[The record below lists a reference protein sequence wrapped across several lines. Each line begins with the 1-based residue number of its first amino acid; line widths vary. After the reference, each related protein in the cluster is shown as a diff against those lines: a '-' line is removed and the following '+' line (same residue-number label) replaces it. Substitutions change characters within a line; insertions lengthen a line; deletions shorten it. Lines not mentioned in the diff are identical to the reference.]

1 MADSNTSGSSRDVSG
16 RSMDRKVD
24 RSRFKMMVGG
34 AAAVG
39 VLIVAAFVWAIR
51 PAPAGYYVVDAKR
64 LQIASAEQGM
74 FDEFV
79 GSLAQVTP
87 AQTVR
92 LDAVEGGRVEKILVN
107 SGDTVKAGQPLLVL
121 SNTDLQLQLIT
132 RETEVQ
138 GQINDLREK
147 EIAIERDKLQ
157 FRSSIAQRR
166 AQLAIAER
174 DLGANEK
181 LFEAGAYAVNRI
193 QSDREQV
200 QLQRE
205 LLAIEQERQ
214 VKEESMIATQLEKMR
229 ANTDRLES
237 NLAVARAALDALTVK
252 APVTGTLTGFNPEL
266 GQSLAKNSQ
275 LGQIDSANDLKLT
288 LSVDEY
294 YLARF
299 TSGLTG
305 EATIGETKHELKVGR
320 VSAQVENG
328 TFKADL
334 HFVGKTPES
343 LRRGQS
349 FPVKIFIS
357 EPSPAL
363 MLPNGPFRT
372 ATGGRWA
379 FVVNADGTEAVKRN
393 ITLGRMNAG
402 AVEVLDGVKPGE
414 RVVVSDYEG
423 FQTAKALQIKNGT
436 KKK

>member
-1 MADSNTSGSSRDVSG
+1 MADTNTTPNRDVSG
-16 RSMDRKVD
+16 RGMDRKVD
-24 RSRFKMMVGG
+24 RSKTKMLIGI
-34 AAAVG
+34 AAGVG
-39 VLIVAAFVWAIR
+39 VLVVAAFVWAIR

-64 LQIASAEQGM
+64 LQIAAAEQGVM
-74 FDEFV
+74 DEFV

-92 LDAVEGGRVEKILVN
+92 LDAVEGGRVEKILVD

-157 FRSSIAQRR
+157 FRQSIAQNKAR
-166 AQLAIAER
+166 LSTLER
-174 DLGANEK
+174 DLAANEK
-181 LFEAGAYAVNRI
+181 LFEAGAYPLNKI
-193 QSDREQV
+193 KSDREGV
-200 QLQRE
+200 DLQKE
-205 LLAIEQERQ
+205 LLQIEQERQ
-214 VKEESMIATQLEKMR
+214 LKEASMMSSQLEKMR
-229 ANTDRLES
+229 GNTDRLEA
-237 NLAVARAALDALTVK
+237 NLDIARAALGALTVR
-252 APVTGTLTGFNPEL
+252 APVAGTLTGFNPEL

-275 LGQIDSANDLKLT
+275 LGQIDSVADLKLT
-288 LSVDEY
+288 LQVDEY

-299 TSGLTG
+299 SSGLTG
-305 EATIGETKHELKVGR
+305 EAQIGDQKYELKVGR

-357 EPSPAL
+357 EPAPAL
-363 MLPNGPFRT
+363 MLPNGPFIT

-379 FVVNADGTEAVKRN
+379 FVVNADGTEAAKRD
-393 ITLGRMNAG
+393 ITIGRRNAG
-402 AVEVLDGVKPGE
+402 AVEVLNGLKPGE

>member
-1 MADSNTSGSSRDVSG
+1 MADTNTSASNRDVSG
-16 RSMDRKVD
+16 RGMDRKVD
-24 RSRFKMMVGG
+24 RSKSKMMIGI
-34 AAAVG
+34 AAGLG

-64 LQIASAEQGM
+64 LQIAAAEQGVM
-74 FDEFV
+74 DEFV

-92 LDAVEGGRVEKILVN
+92 LDAVEGGRVEKILVD

-157 FRSSIAQRR
+157 FRQSIAQNKAR
-166 AQLAIAER
+166 LSTLER
-174 DLGANEK
+174 DLAANEK
-181 LFEAGAYAVNRI
+181 LFEAGAYPLNKI
-193 QSDREQV
+193 KSDREGV
-200 QLQRE
+200 DLQKE
-205 LLAIEQERQ
+205 LLQIEQERQ
-214 VKEESMIATQLEKMR
+214 AKEASMMSSQLEKMR
-229 ANTDRLES
+229 GNTDRLEA
-237 NLAVARAALDALTVK
+237 NLDIARAALGALTVK
-252 APVTGTLTGFNPEL
+252 APVAGTLTGFNPEL

-275 LGQIDSANDLKLT
+275 LGQIDSVADLKLT
-288 LSVDEY
+288 LQVDEY

-299 TSGLTG
+299 SSGLKG
-305 EATIGETKHELKVGR
+305 EAQIGDQKYELKVGR

-357 EPSPAL
+357 EPAPAL
-363 MLPNGPFRT
+363 MLPNGPFIT

-379 FVVNADGTEAVKRN
+379 FVVNADGTEAAKRD
-393 ITLGRMNAG
+393 ITIGRRNAG
-402 AVEVLDGVKPGE
+402 AVEVLNGLKPGE

>member
-1 MADSNTSGSSRDVSG
+1 MADTNTATRDVSG
-16 RSMDRKVD
+16 RGMDRKVD
-24 RSRFKMMVGG
+24 RSKTRMLIGI
-34 AAAVG
+34 AAGVG

-64 LQIASAEQGM
+64 LQIAAAEQGVM
-74 FDEFV
+74 DEFV

-157 FRSSIAQRR
+157 FRQSIAQNKAR
-166 AQLAIAER
+166 LSTLER

-181 LFEAGAYAVNRI
+181 LFEAGAYPLNKI
-193 QSDREQV
+193 KSDREGV
-200 QLQRE
+200 QLQKE
-205 LLAIEQERQ
+205 LLEIEQERQ
-214 VKEESMIATQLEKMR
+214 AKEASMMTSQLEKMR
-229 ANTDRLES
+229 GNTDRLEA
-237 NLAVARAALDALTVK
+237 NLDIARAALGALTVK
-252 APVTGTLTGFNPEL
+252 APVSGTLTGFNPEL

-275 LGQIDSANDLKLT
+275 LGQIDSVADLKLT
-288 LSVDEY
+288 LQVDEY

-299 TSGLTG
+299 SSGLKG
-305 EATIGETKHELKVGR
+305 EATIGDQKYELKVGR

-334 HFVGKTPES
+334 HFVGKAPES

-357 EPSPAL
+357 EPAPAL
-363 MLPNGPFRT
+363 MLPNGPFIT

-379 FVVNADGTEAVKRN
+379 FVVNADGTEATKRN
-393 ITLGRMNAG
+393 INIGRRNAG
-402 AVEVLDGVKPGE
+402 AVEVIDGLKPGE